1 MSLRN
6 NFPGLESWFEAMVHP
21 SVVGNP
27 VAVAKNRSF
36 ISSHILGGL
45 IALCVI
51 PVYLAVYGAPDLVEA
66 LAFAWFVSP
75 VAIALFL
82 SRTGRFEVA
91 HAISTLNLVGLVS
104 FAAIMTGGLGS
115 FLIAWMLVVP
125 FEAALSAS
133 KRVIGSAILFAM
145 LALMGLWGV
154 EFLGLLPSPRN
165 LGFNNDLLI
174 LFGVGSAIAYAG
186 GVALSVYNIHKETEQ
201 VVLASERRY
210 RLMSENA
217 SDLVTRHRPN
227 GHVLYASLGAE
238 RVVGTSA
245 DKLMADGLF
254 DRILVSDRPAFL
266 TAIAK
271 AARGGEETTVEFR
284 LNRQIGDRGLEPG
297 EFFWAEMRC
306 RKLDDAAHND
316 EIVAITRDIS
326 ERKAQEQTL
335 LLAREEAEK
344 ASQAKTH
351 FLANMSHELRTPL
364 NAIIGFSELLSSS
377 NSGPAQIV
385 RDQEYANLI
394 NESGLHLLDLVNGI
408 LDMSRIETGS
418 FEIITEHFDVRP
430 VVDICCQIV
439 RPQLLNRNMEIVQ
452 DMGNDLSEIVAD
464 ERAVKQIL
472 LNLLS
477 NAIKFSEQG
486 SRIYVG
492 TSIVADSLVLSVR
505 DTGIGISKENLPRL
519 GSPFF
524 QIDASYNRN
533 HEGTGL
539 GLSVVKG
546 LVDLHKGG
554 MEIESELN
562 VGTTVTV
569 RLPVGGIEE
578 FSQSSDSGET
588 RAVFLKSA

>member
-6 NFPGLESWFEAMVHP
+6 NILGLESWFEAMVHP
-21 SVVGNP
+21 SVAGDP

-51 PVYLAVYGAPDLVEA
+51 PVYLAFYGAPDLVEA

-75 VAIALFL
+75 VGIALFL
-82 SRTGRFEVA
+82 SRTGQYEVA

-104 FAAIMTGGLGS
+104 FAALMTGGLAS

-133 KRVIGSAILFAM
+133 KRVIGFAILFA
-145 LALMGLWGV
+145 LFALTALWGV
-154 EFLGLLPSPRN
+154 EFLGMLPSPRS
-165 LGFNNDLLI
+165 LGFNNGLLM
-174 LFGVGSAIAYAG
+174 LFGTGSAIAYAG

-217 SDLVTRHRPN
+217 SDLITRHRPN

-245 DKLMADGLF
+245 EQLLGDGLF
-254 DRILVSDRPAFL
+254 DRILVVDRPAFL
-266 TAIAK
+266 TAIAR
-271 AARGGEETTVEFR
+271 AARGSEETMVEFR
-284 LNRQIGDRGLEPG
+284 LNRQIGDKGLEPG
-297 EFFWAEMRC
+297 EFFWAEMKC
-306 RKLDDAAHND
+306 RKLDDEAHSE
-316 EIVAITRDIS
+316 EIVAVTRDIS
-326 ERKAQEQTL
+326 DRKAQEQTL

-364 NAIIGFSELLSSS
+364 NAIIGFSDLLS
-377 NSGPAQIV
+377 NSTGGPVQIE

-418 FEIITEHFDVRP
+418 FEIITEHFDVKP
-430 VVDICCQIV
+430 VINICCQIV
-439 RPQLLNRNMEIVQ
+439 KPQLLNGNMEIVQ
-452 DMGNDLSEIVAD
+452 EIRNDLPEIIAD
-464 ERAVKQIL
+464 ERALKQIL

-477 NAIKFSEQG
+477 NAIKFSDDG
-486 SRIYVG
+486 SKIYVEA
-492 TSIVADSLVLSVR
+492 SIVAESLVLSVR
-505 DTGIGISKENLPRL
+505 DTGIGISKDDLPRL
-519 GSPFF
+519 GNPFV
-524 QIDASYNRN
+524 QVDASYDRS

-546 LVDLHKGG
+546 LVNLHGG
-554 MEIESELN
+554 SMSIESELN
-562 VGTTVTV
+562 IGTTVTV
-569 RLPVGGIEE
+569 RIPVGGIEE
-578 FSQSSDSGET
+578 YLQSSESGET